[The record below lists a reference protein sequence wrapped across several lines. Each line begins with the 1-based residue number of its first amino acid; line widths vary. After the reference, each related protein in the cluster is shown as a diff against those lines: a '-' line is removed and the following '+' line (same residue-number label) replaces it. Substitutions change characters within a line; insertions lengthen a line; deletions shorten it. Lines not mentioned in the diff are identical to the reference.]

1 MLRKAR
7 LLTAALGFG
16 CNVVIAGGLPA
27 SAEPRVVAE
36 GDGITVYEHA
46 IKRADGGTGM
56 LLIARLDPRRM
67 TISVV
72 EGNEPPPAAP
82 PWSVTVNGSYFNEA
96 GTPVYHLREGSR
108 VFAPFKKGPNG
119 VF

>member
-16 CNVVIAGGLPA
+16 CILVIAGGLPA

-36 GDGITVYEHA
+36 GGGITVYEHA

-67 TISVV
+67 TTSVGA
-72 EGNEPPPAAP
+72 E
-82 PWSVTVNGSYFNEA
+82 
-96 GTPVYHLREGSR
+96 
-108 VFAPFKKGPNG
+108 
-119 VF
+119 